1 MRRFLILFCFLFVLN
16 FITKSQTN
24 YSFRTINKDN
34 GLLDNFV
41 EQVYEDSRGFMWFAT
56 HGGLARYDGHSF
68 ENYQLPKDKNSD
80 QLGIARNFINSVI
93 EDNNHHLWIG
103 TLAGVYI
110 YDLQKCSYQILEK
123 GFNDVKLLQHRL
135 INEIVFD
142 KSFNAWIATRTGLT
156 FFDKTKNICTHFL
169 PNSKDKTC
177 ISSLYINA
185 ICVDYKGDVWFGTRE
200 GGLEKLAADKKTFI
214 HYKDLSKGIDDINI
228 QSVFEDSK
236 KNLWALSS
244 QKGLFCKS
252 YGTEMFKKVPLI
264 INLTNKEFLS
274 LFVKLNEDVYG
285 NIWVSTM
292 TDGIVIYNPE
302 TQSCI
307 FINENTRY
315 PQNICGNSVQNIS
328 RDKQGNMWLSTHGG
342 GVSVFNPKKAWFS
355 YFSKSQTPNSL
366 PGNIVS
372 CFNEDHNGTVWIGTD
387 GNGFARFIK
396 QNGTF
401 ESYSKI
407 NGLSSNAVLDIC
419 EIKDNVL
426 AIGTYAG
433 GLNIFDVTHKT
444 FKQYRFQS
452 ARSDANLQNI
462 FGFHFDKTKQLL
474 WCCAFADG
482 IQIFDCAKMKFLLP
496 NELEI
501 LCPYYKVPVFS
512 LKMIEDKEKTVWV
525 TEGVQFYKFKDNKT
539 YTFDHSDSSKNITN
553 MSFAMDLLEDSKG
566 SLWVNTTKGVTRF
579 DKKNNCFRLFQFP
592 NVDLT
597 EANGL
602 LEDSY
607 TNIWISTSRSLFR
620 YSQNENKIENISEMW
635 GMPKMQYVKKSTMRG
650 RDGFLY
656 FGGLNGFVMLDE
668 NAKNPIIEPS
678 LYITKLIIN
687 DDEQSASEKGSVLQ
701 KDISYVKNITL
712 PYDRNY
718 ITIEFAAMN
727 FVDNEKS
734 KFKYL
739 LKGFNDTW
747 IETASDRQ
755 AQFTSIPPGEYTFL
769 LKTTNSNG
777 NWIEKPLKLTITILP
792 PWWKTLW
799 FRFILLV
806 LLLIVIWQIINIRE
820 ASIKRKNKQLEA
832 LVAERTIDLQQQK
845 TTIQSQYDSIKE
857 NHFVIELKNSQ
868 LQDALEMKDK
878 LLTVI
883 AHDFKN
889 PLTSLQ
895 GMLKVIQKKVNE
907 KGLSDIKKNVDSVV
921 VSSTKLMDQMVS
933 ILDWTLGNDKTIIH
947 VPIDTNLENVVADV
961 LTLVSESASRKSITL
976 SSKSICKSTAW
987 VDPRMITAVIR
998 NVVINSIKY
1007 TEDDGKIWV
1016 RILEDEQDVIC
1027 EIEDTGIGM
1036 EQEYIDKIMSTT
1048 DLVAE
1053 NYQTGFGIMIC
1064 KTFITRNKG
1073 RLQISSTINK
1083 GTTFRIYLPK
1093 GNPILANNTTIKP
1106 EEIEQIVEKANAEVS
1121 MLIIDD
1127 NKDIIGFLGEEFADN
1142 YSVYGA
1148 YDGKKGLQIAHNV
1161 VPDIILCDVNMPII
1175 DGLTF
1180 CKMIKSDSLTSH
1192 IPIILISAK
1201 SLQIDQIEGLKSGA
1215 DDYVTKPFDIGILK
1229 QKVNTI
1235 ITNRQI
1241 LTNTFKA
1248 LKSTAEVGN
1257 LPESY
1262 SDKITNEA
1270 TALILANLNNANFSV
1285 DELAKQLCLSRSQ
1298 LYRKFVSVIGQT
1310 PKEYILTIKFQK
1322 AIEMLKTK
1330 KYRIADI
1337 AYELGFT
1344 DSHYFSICFT
1354 QRFGVSPTN
1363 YFPKE
1368 NNS

>member
-1 MRRFLILFCFLFVLN
+1 LFLFCTLCFLT
-16 FITKSQTN
+16 FIAKSQTN

-56 HGGLARYDGHSF
+56 HGGLSRYDGHSF
-68 ENYQLPKDKNSD
+68 ETYQLPKNNDTN
-80 QLGIARNFINSVI
+80 QLEIARNYINSVI
-93 EDNNHHLWIG
+93 EDNNKNLWIG

-110 YDLQKCSYQILEK
+110 YNLQKCNYTVFEN
-123 GFNDVKLLQHRL
+123 GFNNVALLQHRF
-135 INEIVFD
+135 INKIVFD
-142 KSFNAWIATRTGLT
+142 KSYNAWIATRSGLT
-156 FFDKTKNICTHFL
+156 FFDKTKKSCTHFL
-169 PNSKDKTC
+169 PNNKDKSS
-177 ISSLYINA
+177 ILSLYVNDVCI
-185 ICVDYKGDVWFGTRE
+185 DFKGDVWVGTRE
-200 GGLEKLAADKKTFI
+200 GGLEKLAADKKSFI
-214 HYKDLSKGIDDINI
+214 HFKDLQKGIDDINI

-244 QKGLFCKS
+244 QKGLFCK
-252 YGTEMFKKVPLI
+252 YFGTDVFKKVPLM
-264 INLTNKEFLS
+264 NNTTKKEFLS
-274 LFVKLNEDVYG
+274 LFVKVNEDVYG
-285 NIWVSTM
+285 NIWISTV
-292 TDGIVIYNPE
+292 TDGIVIFNPI
-302 TQSCI
+302 TQTCK
-307 FINENTRY
+307 FINENSRY
-315 PQNICGNSVQNIS
+315 PQNISGNSVQNIS
-328 RDKQGNMWLSTHGG
+328 RDSQGNMWLSTHGG
-342 GVSVFNPKKAWFS
+342 GVSVFNPKKVWFS
-355 YFSKSQTPNSL
+355 YYSKSQLPNSL

-372 CFNEDHNGTVWIGTD
+372 CFNEDHNGTIWVGTD
-387 GNGFARFIK
+387 GNGFARFDK
-396 QNGTF
+396 QNSTF
-401 ESYSKI
+401 ETYSKA
-407 NGLSSNAVLDIC
+407 NGLSSDAVLAIC
-419 EIKDNVL
+419 EIRDNIL

-433 GLNIFDVTHKT
+433 GLNIFDVAKRN
-444 FKQYRFQS
+444 FKQYKFQTP
-452 ARSDANLQNI
+452 RSDANLQNI
-462 FGFHFDKTKQLL
+462 FSFYFDKSTQLL

-482 IQIFDCAKMKFLLP
+482 IQIFDCKKMQFLLP
-496 NELEI
+496 NDLVKI
-501 LCPYYKVPVFS
+501 CPYYKIPLFS
-512 LKMIEDKEKTVWV
+512 LKMIVDKEKNTWV
-525 TEGVQFYKFKDNKT
+525 AEGFLFYRFKDNKT
-539 YTFDHSDSSKNITN
+539 YTFDHSDSSKKITN

-566 SLWVNTTKGVTRF
+566 SLWVNTRKGVTRY
-579 DKKNNCFRLFQFP
+579 DRKNNCFKLFEMP

-597 EANGL
+597 ESTGL

-607 TNIWISTSRSLFR
+607 SNIWISTSKSLYR
-620 YSQNENKIENISEMW
+620 YSQSQNQIQNISQMW
-635 GMPKMQYVKKSTMRG
+635 GIPKIQYVKKSTLVSK
-650 RDGFLY
+650 DGYLY
-656 FGGLNGFVMLDE
+656 FGGLNGFVMF
-668 NAKNPIIEPS
+668 NSKAKNTVIEPS

-687 DDEQSASEKGSVLQ
+687 EEKQKVSTKGSVLE
-701 KDISYVKNITL
+701 KDISYLSNVTL
-712 PYDRNY
+712 PFDRNY

-727 FVDNEKS
+727 FVDNDKS

-747 IETASDRQ
+747 IETISDRQ
-755 AQFTSIPPGEYTFL
+755 AQYTSIPPGEYTFL
-769 LKTTNSNG
+769 LKTTDSDG
-777 NWIEKPLKLTITILP
+777 NWIEKPLILNITILP
-792 PWWKTLW
+792 PWWKTMW
-799 FRFILLV
+799 FRFILIV
-806 LLLIVIWQIINIRE
+806 LLLFVIWQIIKYRE
-820 ASIKRKNKQLEA
+820 ASIKRKNKHLEA
-832 LVAERTIDLQQQK
+832 LVAERTRDLQLQK

-857 NHFVIELKNSQ
+857 NHFIIELKNSQ
-868 LQDALEMKDK
+868 LQDALEMKDR

-895 GMLKVIQKKVNE
+895 GMLKLIQKKVNE
-907 KGLSDIKKNVDSVV
+907 KGISDIKKNVDSVV
-921 VSSTKLMDQMVS
+921 VSSTKLMDQMLS

-947 VPIDTNLENVVADV
+947 IPINTNLENVVADV
-961 LTLVSESASRKSITL
+961 LTLVSESASRKSITI
-976 SSKSICKSTAW
+976 SSKSTCKSNAW
-987 VDPRMITAVIR
+987 VDPRMVTAVIR

-1016 RILEDEQDVIC
+1016 RISENEQDIIC

-1064 KTFITRNKG
+1064 KSFITRNKG
-1073 RLQISSTINK
+1073 RLDITSVINK
-1083 GTTFRIYLPK
+1083 GTTFRIFFPK
-1093 GNPILANNTTIKP
+1093 GNTITAKDIIVKP
-1106 EEIEQIVEKANAEVS
+1106 QEIELIAEKANAELS

-1127 NKDIIGFLGEEFADN
+1127 NKDIIGYLGEEFADS

-1161 VPDIILCDVNMPII
+1161 VPDIVICDVNMPII

-1180 CKMIKSDSLTSH
+1180 CKMIKADSLTCH

-1215 DDYVTKPFDIGILK
+1215 DDYVTKPFDIGVLK

-1235 ITNRQI
+1235 ITNRQ
-1241 LTNTFKA
+1241 LLSKS
-1248 LKSTAEVGN
+1248 LKSAKSTSEIGL

-1270 TALILANLNNANFSV
+1270 TSLIMQNISNPNFSV

-1298 LYRKFVSVIGQT
+1298 LYRKFVSVLGQT

>member
-1 MRRFLILFCFLFVLN
+1 MRKFLFLFCSLFVWAS
-16 FITKSQTN
+16 IVKSQTN
-24 YSFRTINKDN
+24 FSFRTINKDN

-56 HGGLARYDGHSF
+56 HGGLSRYDGHSF
-68 ENYQLPKDKNSD
+68 KTYELPKDKNSD
-80 QLGIARNFINSVI
+80 QLGIARNFINSVV
-93 EDNNHHLWIG
+93 EDNTHHLWIG
-103 TLAGVYI
+103 TLSGIFI
-110 YDLQKCSYQILEK
+110 YDLQKCTYTIFEN
-123 GFNDVKLLQHRL
+123 GFNNVPLLQHSFV
-135 INEIVFD
+135 NQIVFD
-142 KSFNAWIATRTGLT
+142 KSYNAWIATRSGLT
-156 FFDKTKNICTHFL
+156 FYDKAKNICTHFL
-169 PNSKDKTC
+169 PQPKNNKS
-177 ISSLYINA
+177 ILNMYINS

-200 GGLEKLAADKKTFI
+200 GGLEKLATDKKSFI
-214 HYKDLSKGIDDINI
+214 HYKYLSKGIDDINI
-228 QSVFEDSK
+228 QSIFEDSK

-244 QKGLFCKS
+244 QRGLYCK
-252 YGTEMFKKVPLI
+252 YFGTEDFKKVPL
-264 INLTNKEFLS
+264 LHKSTNKEFQS
-274 LFVKLNEDVYG
+274 LFIKINEDSYG

-292 TDGIVIYNPE
+292 TDGIVIYNPK
-302 TQSCI
+302 TQACT

-315 PQNICGNSVQNIS
+315 PQNIGGNSVQNIT
-328 RDKQGNMWLSTHGG
+328 RDRQGNMWLSTHGG
-342 GVSVFNPKKAWFS
+342 GVSVFNPKKVWFS

-372 CFNEDHNGTVWIGTD
+372 CFHEDHFGTIWIGTD
-387 GNGFARFIK
+387 GNGFSRFNK
-396 QNGTF
+396 LNSTF
-401 ESYSKI
+401 ETFSKA

-433 GLNIFDVTHKT
+433 GLNIFDVVHKT
-444 FKQYRFQS
+444 FKQYRFQTP
-452 ARSDANLQNI
+452 RSDANLQNI
-462 FGFHFDKTKQLL
+462 FGFHFDKIKQLL
-474 WCCAFADG
+474 WCCAFSDG
-482 IQIFDCAKMKFLLP
+482 IQIFDCSKMRFLLP
-496 NELEI
+496 DELVKI
-501 LCPYYKVPVFS
+501 CPYYKVPVFP
-512 LKMIEDKEKTVWV
+512 LKMIVDKEKNVWV
-525 TEGVQFYKFKDNKT
+525 AEGVQFYRFRDNKT
-539 YTFDHSDSSKNITN
+539 FTYDHSDTTKKITN
-553 MSFAMDLLEDSKG
+553 LSFAMDILEDSKG
-566 SLWVNTTKGVTRF
+566 CLWVNTPKGVSRY
-579 DKKNNCFRLFQFP
+579 DRQNDCFRLFEKP
-592 NVDLT
+592 NVNLT
-597 EANGL
+597 ESNGL
-602 LEDSY
+602 LEDSH
-607 TNIWISTSRSLFR
+607 TNIWISTSRNLFR
-620 YSQNENKIENISEMW
+620 YSQVQDKIENISEMW
-635 GMPKMQYVKKSTMRG
+635 GIPKMQYVKKSTLRS
-650 RDGFLY
+650 RDGYLY
-656 FGGLNGFVMLDE
+656 FGGLKGFVMLDE
-668 NAKNPIIEPS
+668 NAKNQIIEPA
-678 LYITKLIIN
+678 LYVTKLIIN
-687 DDEQSASEKGSVLQ
+687 DNEQTASTKGNVLS
-701 KDISYVKNITL
+701 KDISYLKNVTL

-727 FVDNEKS
+727 FVDNDKS

-747 IETASDRQ
+747 IETANDRQ

-769 LKTTNSNG
+769 LKTTDSNG
-777 NWIEKPLKLTITILP
+777 NWIEKPLTLIITILP
-792 PWWKTLW
+792 PWWKTIW
-799 FRFILLV
+799 FRLLMIALFLFV
-806 LLLIVIWQIINIRE
+806 LWQIIKLRE
-820 ASIKRKNKQLEA
+820 ASIKRKNKHLEA
-832 LVAERTIDLQQQK
+832 LVLERTHDLQQQK

-895 GMLKVIQKKVNE
+895 GMLKVIQKKVTD
-907 KGLSDIKKNVDSVV
+907 KGISEIQKNIDSVV
-921 VSSTKLMDQMVS
+921 VSSTKLMDQMLS
-933 ILDWTLGNDKTIIH
+933 ILDWSLGNDKTIVH
-947 VPIDTNLENVVADV
+947 NPIDTNLENVVADV
-961 LTLVSESASRKSITL
+961 LTLVSESAARKSITIT
-976 SSKSICKSTAW
+976 SKSVCKSTAW
-987 VDPRMITAVIR
+987 VDPRMVTAVIR

-1016 RILEDEQDVIC
+1016 RILENEQDIIC
-1027 EIEDTGIGM
+1027 EVEDTGIGM

-1064 KTFITRNKG
+1064 KNFITRNKG
-1073 RLQISSTINK
+1073 RLEIASTINK
-1083 GTTFRIYLPK
+1083 GTTFRIILPK
-1093 GNPILANNTTIKP
+1093 GNPITIKATVKP
-1106 EEIEQIVEKANAEVS
+1106 VEVELTIEKANAELS

-1148 YDGKKGLQIAHNV
+1148 YNGKKGLQIAHNV

-1215 DDYVTKPFDIGILK
+1215 DDYITKPFDIGILK

-1241 LTNTFKA
+1241 LTNTYKV
-1248 LKSTAEVGN
+1248 LKSTVEVGN